1 MRVKTPR
8 FWRQAIT
15 ACHHFVHFLRIYKS
29 FGLFLPTKRTRLMSQ
44 TELVTG
50 EAPKRYATALLDL
63 ATSPAAIKALEKD
76 LKSMKAM
83 FAGSE
88 DLRRLAASPVF
99 TVEDKADALTAV
111 AKKAKLGKLATQFV
125 GLVATNRRAAE
136 IPSMITAF
144 EDELAL
150 RRGSQVAKVTSA
162 KKLTA
167 AQVTSLKANLK
178 KAEGRK
184 VDLELDVD
192 PNLLGGF
199 VVRLGSKLY
208 DSSLKTQLEDLG
220 LALKDA

>member
-1 MRVKTPR
+1 
-8 FWRQAIT
+8 
-15 ACHHFVHFLRIYKS
+15 
-29 FGLFLPTKRTRLMSQ
+29 MSQ

-63 ATSPAAIKALEKD
+63 ATSAAALKALEKD
-76 LKSMKAM
+76 LKSVKAM
-83 FAGSE
+83 FSSSE
-88 DLRRLAASPVF
+88 DLRRLASSPVF
-99 TVEDKADALTAV
+99 TVDDKADALTAI

-136 IPSMITAF
+136 LPSMITAF

-150 RRGSQVAKVTSA
+150 RRGSQVAKVISA

-167 AQVTSLKANLK
+167 AQITSLKANLK